1 MFSLAVP
8 PAEWHINTLALLW
21 VCLGLF
27 LVLFLFVTGISI
39 LKPGAFVVKYNLEH
53 MNYYTKWDIYNWMDL
68 SYDIV
73 PELTKID
80 VHKIVLEDE
89 APQEKTE
96 AKQE

>member
-1 MFSLAVP
+1 
-8 PAEWHINTLALLW
+8 
-21 VCLGLF
+21 
-27 LVLFLFVTGISI
+27 
-39 LKPGAFVVKYNLEH
+39 

-96 AKQE
+96 AKQEIIKEYLTSVIKDYEQRSIRGYHIGMENAYKAAKKYLQEH